1 MKLETLTLLS
11 STGEKSQRFNSFP
24 KLDTAN
30 DTSSN
35 FNFKSNNDKNIS
47 TESLLQFYPSQSNN
61 PNNGWNSDLG
71 LSELELKFLNGE
83 FIKTNNNF
91 DNSISNFLCSNHSSN
106 NNHSIIK
113 FPSHPSN
120 LEINHW
126 HWDNSASECAIKE
139 DLYDKDPIN
148 SSTLSLTSSSSY
160 TTIDDE
166 DDDDDDLIDLSDE
179 EATNLGPCKAY
190 LNLTLY
196 NNKEKRK
203 KKTISSSSNNN
214 NSNLNH
220 NKINHFNVKTKIK
233 SKSIDLNE
241 CRKKFGSSPTL
252 LNPSISSTV
261 ATPTTS
267 TIRTVT
273 QTYQYA
279 NASSN
284 KNIIGRKKK
293 IAKTKKTISNNN
305 LLIPQPSRLDAI
317 PSQYRRGYT
326 NLNDAFLSS
335 STSDLERNHLNHPRH
350 RSKHHLQ
357 NQNLLNFNLNNS
369 LNSSSPLLKHR
380 TNNHLEYVRS
390 YDNLNHSND
399 SGNNHNNRSNTNR
412 DSNDLNISNGT
423 NVSNDSNDDYE
434 SVDDEDEEDND
445 NDNDDCDAGDDE
457 DETKYGH
464 KYDHKYDHKYVDY
477 AEFLEQDS
485 DSDIDE
491 EILNSLFSKITLKN
505 INAKESSNANSDES
519 LFSMKFDEYLDE
531 YIDIDGYGSAVNS
544 LKTTSTPSLYLES
557 NPITTKQLLML
568 PDINPSM
575 SSAEIM
581 KNSSPKIPLPI
592 NKEECDK
599 AVDDERNWNTENN
612 TKLDKQRCAECNKKL
627 GVIMIMKC
635 HCEMVFCAQHRYAEA
650 HNCTYDYKME
660 GKKILQRDNPL
671 VVGQKLPKI

>member
-1 MKLETLTLLS
+1 MTLLS

-24 KLDTAN
+24 KLDSAN

-71 LSELELKFLNGE
+71 LNELELKFLNGE
-83 FIKTNNNF
+83 FINTNNKS
-91 DNSISNFLCSNHSSN
+91 DNNISNFLYTNQNSNK
-106 NNHSIIK
+106 NHSIIK

-126 HWDNSASECAIKE
+126 HWDNSASESVIKE
-139 DLYDKDPIN
+139 DLFDKDPIN

-166 DDDDDDLIDLSDE
+166 DDDDDDLVDLSDDDV
-179 EATNLGPCKAY
+179 TNLAPCKAY

-196 NNKEKRK
+196 NNNKEKRK
-203 KKTISSSSNNN
+203 KKTIFSNSNNN
-214 NSNLNH
+214 NNNVNH
-220 NKINHFNVKTKIK
+220 NKINNFNIKTKIK

-252 LNPSISSTV
+252 LNSSISSTV
-261 ATPTTS
+261 TTPTAS
-267 TIRTVT
+267 TINTVT
-273 QTYQYA
+273 QYT
-279 NASSN
+279 NESCS

-335 STSDLERNHLNHPRH
+335 STSDLERNHSNHPRH

-390 YDNLNHSND
+390 YDNLNHSNV
-399 SGNNHNNRSNTNR
+399 SGNNHINNSNTKSDR
-412 DSNDLNISNGT
+412 NDLNISNGT

-434 SVDDEDEEDND
+434 SIEDEDEEENE
-445 NDNDDCDAGDDE
+445 NDDCDAGDDE
-457 DETKYGH
+457 DETKYG
-464 KYDHKYDHKYVDY
+464 HKYDHKYVDY

-505 INAKESSNANSDES
+505 INAKESSNTNSDES

-557 NPITTKQLLML
+557 NPISTKQQSSLML

-575 SSAEIM
+575 SSAEIL

-599 AVDDERNWNTENN
+599 AVDDEDSRRNTDKN
-612 TKLDKQRCAECNKKL
+612 KKIDKQRCAKCNKKL

-635 HCEMVFCAQHRYAEA
+635 HCERVFCAQHRYAET